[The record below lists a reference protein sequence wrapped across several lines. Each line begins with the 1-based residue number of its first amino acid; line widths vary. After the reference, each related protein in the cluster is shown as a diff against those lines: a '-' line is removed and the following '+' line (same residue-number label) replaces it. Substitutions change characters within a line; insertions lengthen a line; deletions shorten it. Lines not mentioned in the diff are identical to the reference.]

1 MVIIMV
7 LLVACAL
14 FAIVGGLAFVEGN
27 SMRLELQ
34 QKRVDF
40 NKAMDA
46 IDIYRERL
54 EATDKRCKMYIELY
68 DKGFNDWNTKNTEC
82 FEYRNKN
89 GLLLNELDILKIRH
103 QSLKASHE
111 HVFNEVKVLR
121 SKFNE
126 HELLKQQHDELK
138 QKYQSIIDTLPD
150 WAGGEDVD

>member
-7 LLVACAL
+7 LLVGCAL
-14 FAIVGGLAFVEGN
+14 FAILGGLAFIEGN
-27 SMRLELQ
+27 SMRSELQ

-103 QSLKASHE
+103 QSLKASYE